1 MYISELELK
10 GFKSF
15 AYNTNVSF
23 GRGITAIVGP
33 NGCGK
38 SNIVDAMRW
47 VLGEQRPTLL
57 RSSSMSNVI
66 FNGTAKKNALGR
78 AKVALTL
85 VNNRGLLPTEYNEV
99 TIARCLYRSGESE
112 YLINGATCRLKDITE
127 LFMDTNMSS
136 DAYSVIELK
145 MVEEILNDKN
155 NDRRKLFEEAA
166 GITRYKEKRKRTYR
180 KLDDTE
186 HDLQRVE
193 DILVEVRKKA
203 KSLERQAEKARKAKM
218 YNKELEQLDKALN
231 KHEFAKI
238 REELEPLKERIDHA
252 DKEKREIL
260 SSAKKLEREEE
271 TAREALA
278 EKERQQSDAQR
289 RVSRSEER

>member
-1 MYISELELK
+1 MFISILELQ

-15 AYNTNVSF
+15 AYNTDVSF
-23 GRGITAIVGP
+23 DKGITAIVGP

-57 RSSSMSNVI
+57 RSTSMSNVI
-66 FNGTAKKNALGR
+66 FNGTAHKNALGM
-78 AKVALTL
+78 AEVSLTL
-85 VNNRGLLPTEYNEV
+85 VNNKGLLPTEYSEV
-99 TIARCLYRSGESE
+99 TISRRLYRSGDSE
-112 YLINGATCRLKDITE
+112 YLINGTQCRLKDINE
-127 LFMDTNMSS
+127 LFMDTGMSS

-166 GITRYKEKRKRTYR
+166 GITRYKEKRKRTFR

-203 KSLERQAEKARKAKM
+203 KSLERQAEKARQAKT
-218 YNKELEQLDKALN
+218 YNKKLEHLDKAIN
-231 KHEFAKI
+231 KHEYAKI
-238 REELEPLKERIDHA
+238 REELEPLQERIDHA
-252 DKEKREIL
+252 EKEKREIL
-260 SSAKKLEREEE
+260 SKAKKLEREEE
-271 TAREALA
+271 TAREALT
-278 EKERQQSDAQR
+278 EKERKQSDAQ
-289 RVSRSEER
+289 